1 MKKPLFIAAFMALAA
16 AITMPLAAAAESDGW
31 YAGLEAGLPFAE
43 NTSLLASPLNVKSK
57 FNPGFGFGSFL
68 GYDFGDIRAELE
80 TSYRSNGVD
89 KLNVLN
95 PGALGLT
102 PGAAGTTNGRLKSQA
117 LMLNGLWDVVS
128 RGNLVP
134 YLGIG
139 LGLARVHFDNIAAN
153 NVNVV
158 SDADGVLAYQG
169 IAGLRYVISE
179 QLSAHADYRYMGTTH
194 VRLADAIG
202 NRLKVGYDV
211 HSIMVGLTWRFE
223 APQAAARPAPPAPPP
238 PPPAPVAAPAPEP
251 VAEPAPAPEPVT
263 APEPAVPTP
272 VGPFIVFFDWDKA
285 DITPEADQIIR
296 DAAAAAQKTGQ
307 ATIEAVGHADRS
319 GTVRYNQA
327 LSQRRAVA
335 VKNRLLRY
343 GIDPQSVITRAE
355 GESHPLVPTADGVRE
370 PQNRR
375 VEIIFP

>member
-1 MKKPLFIAAFMALAA
+1 MKKPLFIAALMALAA
-16 AITMPLAAAAESDGW
+16 TITMPMTAAAESDGW

-43 NTSLLASPLNVKSK
+43 NTGMIASPLNVKSK
-57 FNPGFGFGSFL
+57 FDPGFGFGSFL

-80 TSYRSNGVD
+80 ASYRSNGVD
-89 KLNVLN
+89 KLTVLN
-95 PGALGLT
+95 PGALGLA
-102 PGAAGTTNGRLKSQA
+102 PGVSATTNGRLKSQA

-128 RGNLVP
+128 QGNLVP

-153 NVNVV
+153 NVNIV
-158 SDADGVLAYQG
+158 SDSDGVLAYQG
-169 IAGLRYVISE
+169 IAGVRYVISE

-223 APQAAARPAPPAPPP
+223 APQAAARPAPP
-238 PPPAPVAAPAPEP
+238 PPPAPVAAPEPEP
-251 VAEPAPAPEPVT
+251 EPIAEPAPAPEPV
-263 APEPAVPTP
+263 AVPTP

-296 DAAAAAQKTGQ
+296 DAAAAARKTGQ
-307 ATIEAVGHADRS
+307 ATIETVGHADRS
-319 GTVRYNQA
+319 GTVRYNKA

-343 GIDPQSVITRAE
+343 GIDPENVVTKAL